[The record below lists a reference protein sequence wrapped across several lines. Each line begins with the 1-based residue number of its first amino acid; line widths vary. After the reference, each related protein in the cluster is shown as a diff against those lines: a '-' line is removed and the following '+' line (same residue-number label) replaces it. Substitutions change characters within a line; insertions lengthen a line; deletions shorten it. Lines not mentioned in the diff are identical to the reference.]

1 MNTENSADHDVDQIS
16 REKKTIKPDELQ
28 QAIAQAAAILKA
40 AGADAVYVFGSILE
54 GPVRPDSD
62 IDLAVAGLPPARF
75 FQAMG
80 QTMCV
85 LPRSLDLVDL
95 DVDTPFTRYLKQKGK
110 LYRVA

>member
-1 MNTENSADHDVDQIS
+1 MSTENPADQVTC
-16 REKKTIKPDELQ
+16 EKITIKPDELQ
-28 QAIAQAAAILKA
+28 QAVEQAAAILKA
-40 AGADAVYVFGSILE
+40 AGADAVYLFGSTVE

-80 QTMCV
+80 QTMFV

-110 LYRVA
+110 LHRVA

>member
-1 MNTENSADHDVDQIS
+1 MNSENSADHNIDRIS
-16 REKKTIKPDELQ
+16 REKIIIKPDELQ
-28 QAIAQAAAILKA
+28 QAIEQAAAILKA
-40 AGADAVYVFGSILE
+40 AGADAVYLFGSTVE

-62 IDLAVAGLPPARF
+62 IDMAVAGLPPARF

-80 QTMCV
+80 QTMFV

-110 LYRVA
+110 LHRVA

>member
-1 MNTENSADHDVDQIS
+1 MNTQNPADPDTDHIS
-16 REKKTIKPDELQ
+16 REEITIKPDELQ
-28 QAIAQAAAILKA
+28 QAIEQAAAILKA
-40 AGADAVYVFGSILE
+40 AGADAVYLFGSTVE

-80 QTMCV
+80 QTMSV

-110 LYRVA
+110 LHRVA

>member
-1 MNTENSADHDVDQIS
+1 MSTENSADHNTGHIS
-16 REKKTIKPDELQ
+16 RDKTNIKPDELQ
-28 QAIAQAAAILKA
+28 QAIEQAAAILKA
-40 AGADAVYVFGSILE
+40 AGADAVYLFGSIVE

-80 QTMCV
+80 QTMSV

-110 LYRVA
+110 LHRVA

>member
-1 MNTENSADHDVDQIS
+1 MDTEITADHNRDTIS
-16 REKKTIKPDELQ
+16 RDTITIEPVELQ
-28 QAIAQAAAILKA
+28 QAITQAAAILKA
-40 AGADAVYVFGSILE
+40 AGADEVYLFGSTVE

-62 IDLAVAGLPPARF
+62 IDLAVSGLPPARF

-80 QTMCV
+80 QTMFV

-110 LYRVA
+110 LHRVA